1 MFEHFV
7 GVDVS
12 KDSFSFNVT
21 DLKEKTLEKGSCDMN
36 HEGFADF
43 FSIISKFANAA
54 VGLESTATYHQPLLF
69 ALLAREIP
77 TYLITPFLVKN
88 FARSCSLRNT
98 KTDTIDA
105 RIISVFLGKN
115 YAGLR
120 PVSVSD
126 NAGMREIARL
136 RESICKKSATA
147 KVKLKQILTTTFPE
161 LVKDCNVFSLSMIE
175 LLEEF
180 PSANAFRKASLKKI
194 EKILNSKI
202 KGRGVEVKAEQIK
215 ELAKKSIGV
224 STPKFEKAVQ
234 HQVRELKFLLDELKE
249 CDKELVDTVKL
260 YLNEDFEILTSIPGV
275 GDVTAAQFLA
285 EIGNI
290 NRFETVKQLTAY
302 AGTDPGISQ
311 SGNSL
316 IQKKISKRGNASV
329 RRVGFLMTTHLI
341 NINEVF
347 QKYYDKKRK
356 ENMNAKKAII
366 AVFNKFLRCVF
377 SMLKNKKKF
386 LFNYS

>member
-21 DLKEKTLEKGSCDMN
+21 DLKEKTLEKGLCDMN
-36 HEGFADF
+36 YEGFENF
-43 FSIISKFANAA
+43 FSIISKFGNAA

-115 YAGLR
+115 YTGLR
-120 PVSVSD
+120 PVSASD
-126 NAGMREIARL
+126 SNGLREIARL
-136 RESICKKSATA
+136 RESISKKSVAA
-147 KVKLKQILTTTFPE
+147 KIRLKQLVTTTFPE
-161 LVKDCNVFSLSMIE
+161 LVKKHNIFTVSMIA
-175 LLEEF
+175 LLGEF
-180 PSANAFRKASLKKI
+180 PSAEALRKASLKKI
-194 EKILNSKI
+194 ETVLNSKI
-202 KGRGVEVKAEQIK
+202 KGRNVEVKAEQIK
-215 ELAKKSIGV
+215 ALAKESIGV
-224 STPKFEKAVQ
+224 SLPMFEKAVR
-234 HQVRELKFLLDELKE
+234 HQIRELNFLSEELKE
-249 CDKELVDTVKL
+249 CEKELIEAVSICS
-260 YLNEDFEILTSIPGV
+260 NENFEILKSIPGV
-275 GDVTAAQFLA
+275 GDITAAHFLA
-285 EIGNI
+285 EIGDI

-311 SGNSL
+311 SGNSMV
-316 IQKKISKRGNASV
+316 QKKISKRGNASV
-329 RRVGFLMTTHLI
+329 RRIGFLIAMNLI
-341 NINEVF
+341 SMNRLF
-347 QKYYDKKRK
+347 RKYYDKKRE
-356 ENMNAKKAII
+356 ENMNGKKAVI

-377 SMLKNKKKF
+377 SMLKNKKTF
-386 LFNYS
+386 SFDYS